1 MGRMADARRRARQ
14 KGDPKGPAGSLRP
27 EPEPPED
34 ALSSAEALGFTE
46 EPGPAAPSE
55 TESFVFPDESM
66 EVPFEPRA
74 RIELPS
80 SGLAEDILAR
90 AEAAAVESLPGA
102 LEPRPLAAPLM
113 RADAGDLATVSPEA
127 SAARSHNISFF
138 APSAREEKKAAELTE
153 HLATFFLGR
162 EEYGIDVRVVQE
174 IIRATEITP
183 VPRAPEFIKGVI
195 NLRGRIIPVVD
206 LKRKLGLGEVEAG
219 RRIRIV
225 VVKVRDRLIGLLVDG
240 ASQVLK
246 IPVASIDPAP
256 EEVVEIDANYIR
268 GVAKLEARLV
278 ILMDLQR
285 ILALELR
292 EADGSPAQGL

>member
-1 MGRMADARRRARQ
+1 
-14 KGDPKGPAGSLRP
+14 
-27 EPEPPED
+27 
-34 ALSSAEALGFTE
+34 
-46 EPGPAAPSE
+46 
-55 TESFVFPDESM
+55 
-66 EVPFEPRA
+66 
-74 RIELPS
+74 
-80 SGLAEDILAR
+80 
-90 AEAAAVESLPGA
+90 
-102 LEPRPLAAPLM
+102 M
-113 RADAGDLATVSPEA
+113 RADPADLSTAMPEA
-127 SAARSHNISFF
+127 AAARSHNISFF

-285 ILALELR
+285 VLALELR

>member
-14 KGDPKGPAGSLRP
+14 KA
-27 EPEPPED
+27 
-34 ALSSAEALGFTE
+34 
-46 EPGPAAPSE
+46 EPGGRARPSAPDVEPQNREEAESSSGDRSSMEEEAAPLESSGS
-55 TESFVFPDESM
+55 ESFVFPDESS
-66 EVPFEPRA
+66 PYAEPRA

-80 SGLAEDILAR
+80 SGLAEDILSR
-90 AEAAAVESLPGA
+90 VEAAAVESLPMFS
-102 LEPRPLAAPLM
+102 EPGPLVGPR
-113 RADAGDLATVSPEA
+113 RAEA
-127 SAARSHNISFF
+127 SSLEASTQDGAARAHNISFF

-153 HLATFFLGR
+153 HLVTFLLGL
-162 EEYGIDVRVVQE
+162 EEYGIDVRAVQE

-206 LKRKLGLGEVEAG
+206 LKRKLGLGEVAPG

-246 IPVASIDPAP
+246 IPVATIDPAP

-268 GVAKLEARLV
+268 GVAKLESRLV

-285 ILALELR
+285 VLALELR
-292 EADGSPAQGL
+292 EAEGSQA